1 MEGAAALAAGT
12 PLASGAVPPM
22 VVGENGQPTCGGAL
36 TASAPQTLGC
46 SERAP
51 LASGEGVPGTGC
63 SPAASTALATFSIRR
78 EEEEDWDRL
87 AALAKKHETLS
98 ATMAARRMR

>member
-1 MEGAAALAAGT
+1 
-12 PLASGAVPPM
+12 
-22 VVGENGQPTCGGAL
+22 
-36 TASAPQTLGC
+36 
-46 SERAP
+46 
-51 LASGEGVPGTGC
+51 GTGC

-87 AALAKKHETLS
+87 AALANKHETLS